1 MNILLVDDD
10 ADSRFS
16 VAKFLSQ
23 LGHQVE
29 ETDSGPKALS
39 ILAER
44 SFAMVLSDIRM
55 PGMSGI
61 ELLKAISA
69 LPAGE
74 ETSVVLLTGYGDMDS
89 AIEAFRAGAF
99 DYLLKP
105 IKVKELALI
114 SAKIEAQSSSLLKKN
129 DTGENGNH
137 IERKNLKGNLSGFK
151 RAVFYSGLNKIGIF
165 SEAMLWLVKQ
175 AYLYHQDRSIPVLIN
190 GETGTGKEVIARII
204 HFGAG
209 EEPAPPFIAI
219 NCAAITPSLFESE
232 LFGYEP
238 GAFTGGVSKG
248 QKGKCDLAMGGTLFL
263 DEIAEIPVE
272 LQGKLLRAIQEKV
285 YYRVGGLKEI
295 KMDIRIICSTNADL
309 DQMVKKGTFRKDLYY
324 RLKVGSLFIP
334 PLRQRKEDILPLG
347 NLFLW
352 DFSQQKGKHF
362 VNIGNQAAK
371 IMLDY
376 SWPGNVRE
384 LHNLMEWIVFMFDDV
399 EVKPQ
404 HLNLP
409 HVNQYRL
416 PGFMIMSEDDEDDND
431 PSFATRKSGY
441 KEYSEEI
448 LLKALEA
455 HNGNKTEAARF
466 LGISRTTL
474 YNYLKNN
481 KKDQ

>member
-16 VAKFLSQ
+16 TAKFLSQ
-23 LGHQVE
+23 LGHNVF

-39 ILAER
+39 LLSEN
-44 SFAMVLSDIRM
+44 SFSMVLSDIRM

-69 LPAGE
+69 LPSADE
-74 ETSVVLLTGYGDMDS
+74 MSVVLLTGYGDMDS
-89 AIEAFRAGAF
+89 AIDAFRAGAF

-114 SAKIEAQSSSLLKKN
+114 TAKIEAQNSSLPKGN
-129 DTGENGNH
+129 DTGDVSNN
-137 IERKNLKGNLSGFK
+137 ERKNQKGNLSGFK
-151 RAVFYSGLNKIGIF
+151 KAIFYSGLNKIGIF
-165 SEAMLWLVKQ
+165 SEPMLWLVKQ
-175 AYLYHQDRSIPVLIN
+175 AYLYHQDRTIPVLIQ
-190 GETGTGKEVIARII
+190 GETGTGKEVIARVI
-204 HFGAG
+204 HYGTG
-209 EEPAPPFIAI
+209 EQPAPPFIAI

-238 GAFTGGVSKG
+238 GAFTGGVAKG

-263 DEIAEIPVE
+263 DEVAEIPLE
-272 LQGKLLRAIQEKV
+272 LQGKLLRAIQEKAF
-285 YYRVGGLKEI
+285 YRVGGLQEI

-309 DQMVKKGTFRKDLYY
+309 EQMIKKGTFRKDLYY
-324 RLKVGSLFIP
+324 RLKVGSLSIL
-334 PLRQRKEDILPLG
+334 PLRQRKEDILPLA

-362 VNIGNQAAK
+362 VNISNNAAK
-371 IMLDY
+371 ILLDY

-384 LHNLMEWIVFMFDDV
+384 LRNLMEWIVFMFDDI
-399 EVKPQ
+399 EVKPH

-416 PGFMIMSEDDEDDND
+416 PGFITMAEDDDND
-431 PSFATRKSGY
+431 HENSASASKPSS
-441 KEYSEEI
+441 KEFSEEI
-448 LLKALEA
+448 VLRALEA

-474 YNYLKNN
+474 YNYLKNYS
-481 KKDQ
+481 KD

>member
-10 ADSRFS
+10 TDSRFR

-23 LGHQVE
+23 LGHEVVD
-29 ETDSGPKALS
+29 TDSGPKALS
-39 ILAER
+39 ILADR
-44 SFAMVLSDIRM
+44 SFPMVLSDIRM

-61 ELLKAISA
+61 ELLKAIRAVPS
-69 LPAGE
+69 GE
-74 ETSVVLLTGYGDMDS
+74 ETSVVLLTGFGDMDS
-89 AIEAFRAGAF
+89 AIDAFRAGAF

-114 SAKIEAQSSSLLKKN
+114 TAKIEAQHSSLLKK
-129 DTGENGNH
+129 DDAGGNVNSS
-137 IERKNLKGNLSGFK
+137 ERKNQKGNLSGFK

-165 SEAMLWLVKQ
+165 SESMLWLVKQ
-175 AYLYHQDRSIPVLIN
+175 AYLYHQDRSIPVLIQ

-204 HFGAG
+204 HFGEG
-209 EEPAPPFIAI
+209 EESAPPFIAI
-219 NCAAITPSLFESE
+219 NCAAITSSLFESE

-238 GAFTGGVSKG
+238 GAFTGGISKG
-248 QKGKCDLAMGGTLFL
+248 QKGKCDLAMGGTLLL
-263 DEIAEIPVE
+263 DEVGEIPLE
-272 LQGKLLRAIQEKV
+272 LQGKLLRAIQEKS
-285 YYRVGGLKEI
+285 YYRVGGLNEI

-309 DQMVKKGTFRKDLYY
+309 EQMVKKGTFRKDLYY

-352 DFSQQKGKHF
+352 DFSQQKEKRF

-371 IMLDY
+371 IILDY
-376 SWPGNVRE
+376 AWPGNVRE
-384 LHNLMEWIVFMFDDV
+384 LRNLMEWIVFMFDDV

-409 HVNQYRL
+409 HIDKHKL
-416 PGFMIMSEDDEDDND
+416 PGFMLMSADDEDDNET
-431 PSFATRKSGY
+431 SFSTQKQSN
-441 KEYSEEI
+441 KEYSAEI

-474 YNYLKNN
+474 YSYLKNS
-481 KKDQ
+481 KKD

>member
-1 MNILLVDDD
+1 MKILLVDDD
-10 ADSRFS
+10 PDSRYS
-16 VAKFLSQ
+16 AAKFLSQ
-23 LGHQVE
+23 LGHEVI
-29 ETDSGPKALS
+29 ETDSAPKALNL
-39 ILAER
+39 LAEQ
-44 SFAMVLSDIRM
+44 SFPMVLSDIRM

-69 LPAGE
+69 LPSEE
-74 ETSVVLLTGYGDMDS
+74 ETNVVLLTGYGDMDS
-89 AIEAFRAGAF
+89 AIDAFRAGAF

-114 SAKIEAQSSSLLKKN
+114 TQKIEAQNASQMEKDVPEKD
-129 DTGENGNH
+129 DTGKKTNNP
-137 IERKNLKGNLSGFK
+137 RGNLSGFK

-165 SEAMLWLVKQ
+165 SESMLWLVKQ
-175 AYLYHQDRSIPVLIN
+175 AYLYHQDRSIPVLIH

-219 NCAAITPSLFESE
+219 NCAAITSSLFESE
-232 LFGYEP
+232 LFGYEA

-248 QKGKCDLAMGGTLFL
+248 QKGKCDLAKGGTLFL
-263 DEIAEIPVE
+263 DEVSEIPLE
-272 LQGKLLRAIQEKV
+272 LQGKLLRAIQEKC
-285 YYRVGGLKEI
+285 YYRVGGLQEI
-295 KMDIRIICSTNADL
+295 KMDTRFICSTNANL
-309 DQMVKKGTFRKDLYY
+309 DQMVAKGTFRKDLYY

-352 DFSQQKGKHF
+352 DFSQQKGKRF

-371 IMLDY
+371 ILLNY

-384 LHNLMEWIVFMFDDV
+384 LRNLMEWIVFMFDDI

-404 HLNLP
+404 HLNLSTSDK
-409 HVNQYRL
+409 HKL
-416 PGFMIMSEDDEDDND
+416 PGFMLMAADYEDDND
-431 PSFATRKSGY
+431 TSLSTRKQGN
-441 KEYSEEI
+441 KEYSKEI

-474 YNYLKNN
+474 YNYLKNID
-481 KKDQ
+481 KE